1 MTSGAPTVAVESEL
15 SPEFNRFVLG
25 TGDTLQIADQLH
37 PQAGAATALG
47 AVAPEGILFTLSP
60 GVVEVDIRVE
70 VWDEEPPSFTREY
83 LDTFTSEITPTQN
96 PLQLTSIS
104 PGPSDRSLDLPE
116 IRRYKVEAYVLSRE
130 TRRDED
136 FDLDVRAEQWV
147 IRLW

>member
-1 MTSGAPTVAVESEL
+1 M
-15 SPEFNRFVLG
+15 
-25 TGDTLQIADQLH
+25 
-37 PQAGAATALG
+37 
-47 AVAPEGILFTLSP
+47 PEGILFTLSP
-60 GVVEVDIRVE
+60 GAVEVGIRVE
-70 VWDEEPPSFTREY
+70 VWDEEPPSLTREY

-116 IRRYKVEAYVLSRE
+116 IRRYKVEAYVISRE